1 MLRIVMLLLATLP
14 ALAASLD
21 PRGVLSQPQPSANGL
36 GLTLEFPAPQLESV
50 PGGLRVRLAG
60 EGLWGEAGC
69 PDLPSVI
76 RHVRIPARSGVQL
89 RVEEAVWS
97 SLGTQSVAPVQER
110 LHTEADLPLP
120 WLRDEAVYGTDAA
133 WPTQWISL
141 SEPMLMREIRLVT
154 LAVAPLRW
162 NPVSGELE
170 RLERLRVEL
179 TFQGRDDTNMPL
191 RDEEEGLSDESEGLI
206 YAAQAAEEQFI
217 RQMMGHRLLDP
228 VTGTD
233 WSEAGSLDAITWSAP
248 ALPLNYLVITK
259 NAAVNQAGFQSWLT
273 WKRRKGHH
281 VTVLTETNISAW
293 NATGIRNAIISEY
306 NSNTLHPP
314 HYVMLVGDPTDGSY
328 VLPTDQTQ
336 YDHYFAAIA
345 GNDILADVVVGRISV
360 TSAAQLNS
368 VFAKIVGYETAPYLD
383 NTSWLR
389 RASFLTGQGHC
400 GESMSQLSR
409 DIAFQLRLER
419 GYTQTDTA
427 FCANSP
433 SYVYNWFNQG
443 ISHYTYR
450 GWIGMEGLSTDQ
462 LINLQQGPRTPIAVV
477 FTCSSGEFYQSE
489 SWGPAYSEAF
499 LRGGTVNTPGGAA
512 AAMGFCTS
520 QTHTA
525 YNNLVAGG
533 FWSALLDYRIP
544 QVGTCMFRGKLELF
558 NTLPPGDSNVTN
570 FSRWAN
576 LMGDPGMEQW
586 CGVPDSLRLTGLPVE
601 LGTGAQLLE
610 LTVTNA
616 ENAPVEGVAV
626 CAWMSGDDKV
636 IGLTNAAG
644 QVQLE
649 LPAQPE
655 GNLQITATKAYCVP
669 VLQTVRVDVDNA
681 TPVLAAL
688 TVVDASGDGLL
699 TPGETCT
706 LSLTITN
713 SSTSATLP
721 TLSLVAELVD
731 AESGTI
737 LDGVAQLPEL
747 APLGSAELTGELQL
761 TVSDQWTE
769 GLPVEV
775 TLRLGDSHLLR
786 ATLPLSTPSLR
797 VASNS
802 WVTTPLYPGETK
814 DWFLRLENSGNRTS
828 RDLSIHAT
836 FGSDEFLSITPDS
849 HHLDSLAVG
858 ATQVLVFTVTAAA
871 NLVPGFTLPLY
882 LIWGDADI
890 QVSGTI
896 TTPLVLGNQQVTDP
910 TGPDA
915 HGYYAFESTDT
926 QWMQSPTYNWV
937 EIAPNAGGTGTVV
950 NLHDNG
956 DEQDDSRRVNLP
968 FPFQVYGQAYNSL
981 AVCSN
986 GFVAFGELAHLQTDF
1001 RNHFLPCGMGPEPML
1016 APMWDDFNL
1025 EGDAQVVTKYVEDQ
1039 QVFVIEWYRMRTNSN
1054 NAINTFQLLL
1064 YDPAVYPTPTGDGEF
1079 VYQYHTFTD
1088 TQQNDQDFPYCTVG
1102 LKNQDATIGL
1112 TLINYRQRPSTA
1124 AAFGTGKAI
1133 RFSTSIGLN
1142 VDPAAL
1148 NLSATELGFQL
1159 SETTLESVADS
1170 LVLGNT
1176 GVAPLIWQ
1184 ASILTPDNWP
1194 PQLVG
1199 EREQGG
1205 PDSFGYTWMDSEE
1218 DGGPVAGWVDV
1229 WDAGSEV
1236 LFTDEDIT
1244 AAPIDLPF
1252 PFPFYGEAK
1261 TQLWV
1266 HSNGFMAFTEPQGGM
1281 WQNNVAVPGTSAPDQ
1296 SIMAWWDDLMSDESF
1311 NGYVRFWTNNADS
1324 VVVTWNTV
1332 PHNNPVSYGGPFTF
1346 QVVLESNG
1354 RFALNYGEMNE
1365 EDVDSDSGTIGVQLN
1380 STTGFAI
1387 RRMVIARDNV
1397 SIRVLP
1403 PFWLTLDSTFGAVAS
1418 GEERSL
1424 TLHARNDLQG
1434 VLLPPGDYTAQ
1445 VELRTNDPEHATVLL
1460 PVTMRVSDVALDPGA
1475 GPARFALGQATPNP
1489 FNPVAR
1495 LDLQVPMAG
1504 PVRADL
1510 FNVAGQY
1517 VGTVFR
1523 GQLPAGTHALRVD
1536 GSRLASGVYLL
1547 KVEAGPHSAVRK
1559 LTLLK

>member
-1 MLRIVMLLLATLP
+1 MLRLLLLLLAALP
-14 ALAASLD
+14 ALSVSLGSN
-21 PRGVLSQPQPSANGL
+21 GVLSHPQPSATGL
-36 GLTLEFPAPQLESV
+36 GLTLDFPEPLLESV
-50 PGGLRVRLAG
+50 PGGLRVRLEG
-60 EGLWGEAGC
+60 EGLLGREGC
-69 PDLPSVI
+69 PDLPAVI

-89 RVEEAVWS
+89 HVEEAVWT
-97 SLGTQSVAPVQER
+97 SLGPQTVAPVQER
-110 LHTEADLPLP
+110 LHTESDLPLP
-120 WLRDEAVYGTDAA
+120 WLRDETVYQADAA
-133 WPTQWISL
+133 WPAEWITL

-154 LAVAPLRW
+154 LAVSPLRW

-170 RLERLRVEL
+170 RLEHLRVEL
-179 TFQGRDDTNMPL
+179 TFAGRDDTNMPL
-191 RDEEEGLSDESEGLI
+191 RDEEEGLSDDSEGLV

-217 RQMMGHRLLDP
+217 RQLMGHRLLDP

-233 WSEAGSLDAITWSAP
+233 WSEAGSLDAITWAAP
-248 ALPLNYLVITK
+248 ALPLNYLVIAK
-259 NAAVNQAGFQSWLT
+259 NAAVSQAGFQSWLT

-281 VTVLTETNISAW
+281 VTVLTETNISSW
-293 NATGIRNAIISEY
+293 TATGIRNAIISEY

-314 HYVMLVGDPTDGSY
+314 HYVMLVGDPSEAPY
-328 VLPTDQTQ
+328 ALPTDQTQ

-360 TSAAQLNS
+360 TSATQLNS
-368 VFAKIVGYETAPYLD
+368 VMAKIVGYESAPYLD
-383 NTSWLR
+383 DTSWLR
-389 RASFLTGQGHC
+389 RASFLTGSGHC

-409 DIAFQLRLER
+409 DFAFQLITER
-419 GYTQTDTA
+419 GYTQVDTA

-433 SYVYNWFNQG
+433 AYVYNWFNQG
-443 ISHYTYR
+443 ISHYNYR
-450 GWIGMEGLSTDQ
+450 GWIGMEGLSTTQ
-462 LINLQQGPRTPIAVV
+462 VMSLQQGPRTPIAVI
-477 FTCSSGEFYQSE
+477 FTCSSGDFAD
-489 SWGPAYSEAF
+489 SWYEPAYTEAF
-499 LRGGTVNTPGGAA
+499 LRGGSVSVPGAAA
-512 AAMGFCTS
+512 AAMGFCTP

-525 YNNLVAGG
+525 YNNLVDGG

-586 CGVPDSLRLTGLPVE
+586 CGVPDSLYLSGLPVE

-610 LTVTNA
+610 LVVSNG
-616 ENAPVEGVAV
+616 EGAPVEGVAV
-626 CAWMSGDDKV
+626 CAWMSGDEKV
-636 IGLTNAAG
+636 VGLSNAAG

-649 LPAQPE
+649 LPGYAE
-655 GNLQITATKAYCVP
+655 GNLQFTATKAFCVP

-681 TPVLAAL
+681 TPVLTAL
-688 TVVDASGDGLL
+688 TVADASGDGLL

-706 LSLTITN
+706 LSFTVTN

-721 TLSLVAELVD
+721 ALAITAELVD
-731 AESGTI
+731 AESGAL
-737 LDGVAQLPEL
+737 LDGTAQLPEL
-747 APLGSAELTGELQL
+747 APLGSAELAAELQL
-761 TVSDQWTE
+761 TVDDQWTE
-769 GLPVEV
+769 GLPVEL

-786 ATLPLSTPSLR
+786 ATLPVNTPVLA
-797 VASNS
+797 VAGSS
-802 WVTTPLYPGETK
+802 WLTTPLYPGETK
-814 DWFLRLENSGNRTS
+814 DWSLRLENRGDRTA
-828 RDLSIHAT
+828 RDLDIFAT
-836 FGSDEFLSITPDS
+836 FGSDDYLSLTPAS
-849 HHLDSLAVG
+849 HHLDSLEAG
-858 ATQVLVFTVTAAA
+858 ANQTLVFSVTAAA
-871 NLVPGFTLPLY
+871 NLVPGFTLPLH
-882 LIWGDADI
+882 LTWGDASI
-890 QVSGTI
+890 QVAGSTS
-896 TTPLVLGNQQVTDP
+896 TTVVLGNQQVTDP

-915 HGYYAFESTDT
+915 HGYYAFESSDT
-926 QWMQSPTYNWV
+926 QWLQSPTYNWI

-968 FPFQVYGQAYNSL
+968 FTFQVYGQVYSSL

-1039 QVFVIEWYRMRTNSN
+1039 HVFVVEWYRMRTNSN

-1112 TLINYRQRPSTA
+1112 TLLNYRQRPGTA
-1124 AAFGTGKAI
+1124 AAFAAGKAV

-1148 NLSATELGFQL
+1148 NLSATELNLRL
-1159 SETTLESVADS
+1159 SESALETVSDS

-1176 GVAPLIWQ
+1176 GVAPLLWQ
-1184 ASILTPDNWP
+1184 ASIRMPEDWP
-1194 PQLVG
+1194 PQLEG

-1205 PDSFGYTWMDSEE
+1205 PDSFGYTWVDSEE
-1218 DGGPVAGWVDV
+1218 DGGPAFGWVDV
-1229 WDAGSEV
+1229 WEAGTEV
-1236 LFTDEDIT
+1236 AFTDEDI
-1244 AAPIDLPF
+1244 AATPIDLPF
-1252 PFPFYGEAK
+1252 PFPFYGGLK
-1261 TQLWV
+1261 NQLWV
-1266 HSNGFMAFTEPQGGM
+1266 HSNGFVAFTEPVGGL
-1281 WQNNVAVPGTSAPDQ
+1281 WQNNVAVPGSSAPNEA
-1296 SIMAWWDDLMSDESF
+1296 ILAWWDDLMSDASF
-1311 NGYVRFWTNNADS
+1311 NGYVRYWTNNADS
-1324 VVVTWNTV
+1324 VVVTWNSV
-1332 PHNNPVSYGGPFTF
+1332 PHNNPTSYGGPFTF

-1365 EDVDSDSGTIGVQLN
+1365 EDSDSDSGTIGVQLDA
-1380 STTGFAI
+1380 STGFAI
-1387 RRMVIARDNV
+1387 RRMLISRDEV

-1403 PFWLTLDSTFGAVAS
+1403 PFWLTLGSNFGAVAS
-1418 GEERSL
+1418 GEEGTL

-1434 VLLPPGDYTAQ
+1434 LLLPPGDYTAQ
-1445 VELRTNDPEHATVLL
+1445 VELRTNDPEHATVLV
-1460 PVTMRVSDVALDPGA
+1460 PVTLRVSDVALDPGA
-1475 GPARFALGQATPNP
+1475 GPASFSLGQAVPNP
-1489 FNPVAR
+1489 FNPVAH
-1495 LDLQVPMAG
+1495 LELQVPTAG
-1504 PVRADL
+1504 AVRADL

-1523 GQLPAGTHALRVD
+1523 GQLPAGTHSLRVD

-1547 KVEAGPHSAVRK
+1547 KVEAGPHNAVRK